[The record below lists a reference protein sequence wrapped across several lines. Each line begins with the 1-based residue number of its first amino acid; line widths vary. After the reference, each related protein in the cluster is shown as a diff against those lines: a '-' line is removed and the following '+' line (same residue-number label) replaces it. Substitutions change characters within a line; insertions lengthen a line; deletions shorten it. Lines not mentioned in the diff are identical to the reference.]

1 MLILQGPPPTLIFHE
16 VFSNYCSSYGTLL
29 IYIIVCLTDSSINN
43 YLLSKFC
50 VQGPVLGAVE
60 NEKQERMVPTLEKLT
75 SS

>member
-1 MLILQGPPPTLIFHE
+1 MLILQGPSPILIFHE
-16 VFSNYCSSYGTLL
+16 VFPNYCSPYGMLL

-50 VQGPVLGAVE
+50 MQGPVLGAVGY
-60 NEKQERMVPTLEKLT
+60 EKQEHVVPTLRKLT

>member
-1 MLILQGPPPTLIFHE
+1 MLILQGPSPILIFHE
-16 VFSNYCSSYGTLL
+16 VFPNYCSPYGMLL

-50 VQGPVLGAVE
+50 ARPSAGCYGVRETEHV
-60 NEKQERMVPTLEKLT
+60 VPKLRKLT

>member
-1 MLILQGPPPTLIFHE
+1 MLILQVPSPILIFHE
-16 VFSNYCSSYGTLL
+16 VFPNYCSPYGMLL

-50 VQGPVLGAVE
+50 MQGPVLGAVGY
-60 NEKQERMVPTLEKLT
+60 EKQEHVVPTLRKLM